1 MQNYPT
7 VIDVVAAALINAQ
20 GQVLMQRRRADRAHG
35 GLWEFPGGKVEPRE
49 SDLQA
54 LQREI
59 AEELGLVLDGDAIA
73 YLAEAVDA
81 ETGIVIRLYSCRC
94 WHGEAAALDA
104 DALQW
109 CDPGSLGQ
117 LAMPPLDVP
126 LAAAVKEMLESA
138 H

>member
-73 YLAEAVDA
+73 YLAEAADA

>member
-1 MQNYPT
+1 MQKNPT
-7 VIDVVAAALINAQ
+7 VIEVVAAALINPR

-49 SDLQA
+49 TDLQA

-59 AEELGLVLDGDAIA
+59 AEELGLGLDRDAIT
-73 YLAEAVDA
+73 YLAEAADA
-81 ETGIVIRLYSCRC
+81 DGGIVIRLYSCRR
-94 WHGEAAALDA
+94 WRGEAAALDA

-109 CDPGSLGQ
+109 CDPGSLGL

-126 LAAAVKEMLESA
+126 LAAAVKAMLEGA
-138 H
+138 N

>member
-1 MQNYPT
+1 MQKNPT
-7 VIDVVAAALINAQ
+7 VIEVVAAALINLQ
-20 GQVLMQRRRADRAHG
+20 GQVLMQRRRANRAHG

-49 SDLQA
+49 TDLEA

-59 AEELGLVLDGDAIA
+59 AEELGIALDRDAIV
-73 YLAEAVDA
+73 YLAEAADA
-81 ETGIVIRLYSCRC
+81 DGGIVIRLYSCRR

-109 CDPGSLGQ
+109 CDPGSLGL

-126 LAAAVKEMLESA
+126 LAAAVKEMLKGA
-138 H
+138 K